1 MPQFDLPFCVSKLI
15 LSSHQNL
22 DWFWKVSVIC
32 HMYRRKIREV
42 NYVPHSLINAYS
54 VIFFSR
60 FLQQIFC
67 ILGLCK
73 QKYGLMAIFVYK
85 EIGKCHIEQTILY
98 MITCPIEFVTPSSSD
113 TRNNKSVFDF
123 ANGIIL
129 DLSSLWSVHIS
140 ITGIRS
146 NRFLETILIFSWK
159 FSFRA

>member
-1 MPQFDLPFCVSKLI
+1 M
-15 LSSHQNL
+15 
-22 DWFWKVSVIC
+22 
-32 HMYRRKIREV
+32 
-42 NYVPHSLINAYS
+42 PHSLINAYS

-73 QKYGLMAIFVYK
+73 QKYGLMAIFIYK
-85 EIGKCHIEQTILY
+85 ETSKIGKCHIEQTILY

-129 DLSSLWSVHIS
+129 DLSSL
-140 ITGIRS
+140 
-146 NRFLETILIFSWK
+146 
-159 FSFRA
+159 